1 MYIYMIPTQ
10 CASASHLLH
19 YVYSQYYVDAVL
31 CLHSIDLLCTCGLVG
46 VPTHITNM
54 SISKLCFLHLLL
66 LEPTLTL
73 SNVTEAV
80 KLVEDSKWDTWGLP
94 LFLNIPL
101 SKSREMMSR
110 YRDVSQRKRAFL
122 KHFLE
127 NHPCPTWKLI
137 ANAVYYEGEY
147 GALEVIQRDYF
158 KGE

>member
-1 MYIYMIPTQ
+1 M
-10 CASASHLLH
+10 
-19 YVYSQYYVDAVL
+19 
-31 CLHSIDLLCTCGLVG
+31 G

-80 KLVEDSKWDTWGLP
+80 KLVEDSKWDKGTYRQPLP
-94 LFLNIPL
+94 FFLDIPE
-101 SKSREMMSR
+101 SKEMEMKSR
-110 YRDVSQRKRAFL
+110 YRDVSQCKRAFL
-122 KHFLE
+122 EHFLE
-127 NHPCPTWKLI
+127 DHPCPTWKQI
-137 ANAVYYEGEY
+137 ANAVYMIGEF

>member
-1 MYIYMIPTQ
+1 M
-10 CASASHLLH
+10 
-19 YVYSQYYVDAVL
+19 
-31 CLHSIDLLCTCGLVG
+31 G

-80 KLVEDSKWDTWGLP
+80 KLVHDFKWDASGLP
-94 LFLNIPL
+94 YWLNIPF
-101 SKSREMMSR
+101 SKSREVQRLYS
-110 YRDVSQRKRAFL
+110 DVSQRKRAFL

-127 NHPCPTWKLI
+127 DHPCPTWKHI
-137 ANAVYYEGEY
+137 AYAVYYEEEFE
-147 GALEVIQRDYF
+147 ALEVIQRDYF

>member
-1 MYIYMIPTQ
+1 M
-10 CASASHLLH
+10 
-19 YVYSQYYVDAVL
+19 
-31 CLHSIDLLCTCGLVG
+31 G

-73 SNVTEAV
+73 SNVAEAV
-80 KLVEDSKWDTWGLP
+80 KLVKDSKWDISGFP
-94 LFLNIPL
+94 FYLNIPR
-101 SKSREMMSR
+101 SKREEIHSL

-127 NHPCPTWKLI
+127 DYPCPSWKLI
-137 ANAVYYEGEY
+137 AYAVYRVGEFE
-147 GALEVIQRDYF
+147 ALEVIQRDYF